1 VYDHREQIDDL
12 RDVAPIMF
20 GREGGL
26 DTIAP
31 TSLIVL
37 TMRGAL
43 QLTVDFAGRTWPEI
57 VHAIGECATA
67 PRASRFCG
75 DMLRREGVDERPVRA
90 LEDLGYLMDR

>member
-1 VYDHREQIDDL
+1 
-12 RDVAPIMF
+12 MF

-26 DTIAP
+26 DKIAP
-31 TSLIVL
+31 TSPIVL

-57 VHAIGECATA
+57 AHAIGQCATA

-75 DMLRREGVDERPVRA
+75 DMLRREGIDERPVRA
-90 LEDLGYLMDR
+90 L